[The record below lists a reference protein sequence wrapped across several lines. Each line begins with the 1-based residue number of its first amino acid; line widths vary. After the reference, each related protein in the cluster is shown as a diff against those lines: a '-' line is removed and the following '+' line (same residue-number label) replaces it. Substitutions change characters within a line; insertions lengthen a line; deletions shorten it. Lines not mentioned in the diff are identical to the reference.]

1 MCIKIR
7 ETEYRRADDRR
18 ITKITKLSTF
28 SRRKPQMD
36 GVILVFFGSTSQ
48 PLSVFFTA
56 WLKPYPCEFWS
67 GRKPSATV
75 WRLCPVSDFV
85 FPRFSWRFLKGV
97 LQVGI
102 VGHETVANFFW
113 DVFGSPWLN
122 KNCGCPEMSSSYAFV
137 YDCCHALIC
146 GFYSLASINGL
157 CCADVFRNMADN
169 PASPGSTFF
178 QDSSGDFSN
187 YEHNYI
193 IYVYIYIPEWYGY
206 YIVLHIIYI

>member
-7 ETEYRRADDRR
+7 ETEYRSADDRR
-18 ITKITKLSTF
+18 ITKITKLSAT

-36 GVILVFFGSTSQ
+36 GVILVFFGSSSR

-56 WLKPYPCEFWS
+56 WLKPYHVNF
-67 GRKPSATV
+67 GRVGS
-75 WRLCPVSDFV
+75 LQHFV

-102 VGHETVANFFW
+102 VGHETVARFFW
-113 DVFGSPWLN
+113 DAFGSPWLN

-146 GFYSLASINGL
+146 GFHSLASINGL

-169 PASPGSTFF
+169 PASPGNTFF

-187 YEHNYI
+187 YEPYI
-193 IYVYIYIPEWYGY
+193 
-206 YIVLHIIYI
+206 